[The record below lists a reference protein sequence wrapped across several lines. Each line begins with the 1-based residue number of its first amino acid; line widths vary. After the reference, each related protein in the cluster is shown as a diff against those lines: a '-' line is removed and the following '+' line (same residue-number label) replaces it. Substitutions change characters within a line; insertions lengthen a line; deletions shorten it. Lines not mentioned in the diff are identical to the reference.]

1 MVLFDVS
8 CIFKGVFLHHLNLEI
23 SCDWHMLGGWQLVP
37 WVLNEIHLFLDW
49 LNVLSTVDTTSFENI
64 MLKQLLYSMWML
76 IDRLS
81 LLSHLAMTNYWP
93 STLDEGSLQSLLVVA
108 SYCNR
113 IFEPATDHHYLSQ
126 CQPWIDEANAVVYF
140 RWKGIDCTTKN
151 GSFRGCDCPLK
162 RIRLHIFFGWFE
174 SADQKLYLYTR
185 NSDKDT
191 HAIWHFSM
199 YSTLYVLSSDFICI
213 ICSHIYIARFYL
225 IFSMAISGT

>member
-23 SCDWHMLGGWQLVP
+23 SCDWQMLGGWQLVS

-108 SYCNR
+108 SYYNR

-126 CQPWIDEANAVVYF
+126 CQPWIDEANAVVNF
-140 RWKGIDCTTKN
+140 RWKGIDCTTEN
-151 GSFRGCDCPLK
+151 GCLGVVTVRWKGFDCTYFSDGLKALIRNCTYIPGTLTKIHMQYDIFRCTVHC
-162 RIRLHIFFGWFE
+162 
-174 SADQKLYLYTR
+174 
-185 NSDKDT
+185 
-191 HAIWHFSM
+191 M
-199 YSTLYVLSSDFICI
+199 YCHQTLYVLYVVIFI
-213 ICSHIYIARFYL
+213 
-225 IFSMAISGT
+225 